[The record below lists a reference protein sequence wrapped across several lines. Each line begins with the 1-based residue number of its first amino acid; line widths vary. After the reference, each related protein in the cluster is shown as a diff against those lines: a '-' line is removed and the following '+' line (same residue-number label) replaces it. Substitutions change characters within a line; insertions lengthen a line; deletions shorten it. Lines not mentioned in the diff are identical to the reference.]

1 MPKIN
6 ASITGN
12 YMLKVNNA
20 NTRKSCETCSSF
32 TIKTPERREWYYF
45 TPCYIVFIANF
56 EQVNAEC

>member
-1 MPKIN
+1 
-6 ASITGN
+6 
-12 YMLKVNNA
+12 MLKVNNA

-56 EQVNAEC
+56 EQVNAGC